1 MTKEDILD
9 ILKAEYLDTMGLTEE
24 KFGEKLIC
32 IGEYLI
38 KKGKRIQKSGQDKRD
53 KSQKLKQHCKQSN
66 DNVSTHDRERKEA
79 TVVQKV
85 KPTVLVLFMKADDAN
100 ALIETIKQKKA
111 LYAGIEEDLFV
122 NAMKMWV
129 GTDSQYNNSN
139 VKMEFNRTTNMDSFV
154 KEFDYVAMR
163 FKLDKEYTG
172 YEARADSY
180 DRNQFFTNVCKDSV
194 QLVESSGRLSF
205 NDKITTDAYD
215 VF

>member
-1 MTKEDILD
+1 MSKEDIFKL
-9 ILKAEYLDTMGLTEE
+9 LKEEYLDTMGLTEE
-24 KFGEKLIC
+24 KFGENLIC

-38 KKGKRIQKSGQDKRD
+38 EKGTRIKISGQDKRD
-53 KSQKLKQHCKQSN
+53 KSQKLKQHRKQSN
-66 DNVSTHDRERKEA
+66 DNVSTHARERKEA

-111 LYAGIEEDLFV
+111 LYAGIEKELFV

-139 VKMEFNRTTNMDSFV
+139 VKMEFNRTTNIDSFV

-180 DRNQFFTNVCKDSV
+180 DRNQFFSNICKDSV
-194 QLVESSGRLSF
+194 QLVEYSGRLSF